1 MANPQRVL
9 LTGASGFLGGHVL
22 PELLRTGQA
31 REQIQTPSSRQLDLT
46 DRVATRAFFERTQPE
61 LVIHLAARVG
71 GIGANQ
77 QHPGTFFRDNMLMGV
92 HVLDEAMRAKVAK
105 VVLVGTVCGYPKF
118 AKVPFRESE
127 LFDGYPEETNA
138 PYGIAK
144 RSLFVMAEAYRKEF
158 GLNAIC
164 LLPTNLYGPGDNF
177 ELGSS
182 HVIPAM
188 IRKMV
193 DAQRQGNAP
202 VELWGDGS
210 PTRDFLYVQ
219 DAARAIVSAA
229 ASYDRAEP
237 INLGS
242 GREVLM
248 SHLAEQIQAVVGHQG
263 RLRWDSNRPNGQ
275 PRRVLDASSARA
287 AIGFEPQVELTEGLR
302 RTHQWYLENELQ
314 ILDKERGRS
323 S

>member
-1 MANPQRVL
+1 
-9 LTGASGFLGGHVL
+9 
-22 PELLRTGQA
+22 
-31 REQIQTPSSRQLDLT
+31 
-46 DRVATRAFFERTQPE
+46 
-61 LVIHLAARVG
+61 
-71 GIGANQ
+71 
-77 QHPGTFFRDNMLMGV
+77 
-92 HVLDEAMRAKVAK
+92 
-105 VVLVGTVCGYPKF
+105 
-118 AKVPFRESE
+118 
-127 LFDGYPEETNA
+127 
-138 PYGIAK
+138 
-144 RSLFVMAEAYRKEF
+144 
-158 GLNAIC
+158 
-164 LLPTNLYGPGDNF
+164 
-177 ELGSS
+177 
-182 HVIPAM
+182 M